1 MLHNVDSLRLR
12 SPFPKAEIGPK
23 TAAEHGI
30 GQGDDIV
37 IETDRGRATMKASVD
52 ERVMEGVVLVPHGWS
67 GEANCNLLTDCRCR
81 EPIMG
86 YPQWKGLLCN
96 IRKADGLKGER
107 KNVHTN

>member
-1 MLHNVDSLRLR
+1 MLHNIKSLQLR

-23 TAAEHGI
+23 TAVEYGI
-30 GQGDDIV
+30 SHGDDVI
-37 IETDRGRATMKASVD
+37 IETDRGRAKMKAHVD
-52 ERVMEGVVLVPHGWS
+52 KRIIEGVVLIPHGWS

-96 IRKADGLKGER
+96 IRKVDLP
-107 KNVHTN
+107 